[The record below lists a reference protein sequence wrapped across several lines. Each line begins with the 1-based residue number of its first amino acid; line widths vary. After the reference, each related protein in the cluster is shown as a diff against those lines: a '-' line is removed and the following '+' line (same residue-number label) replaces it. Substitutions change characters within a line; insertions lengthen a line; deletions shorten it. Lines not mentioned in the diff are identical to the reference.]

1 MTEMKSAF
9 DGLINKLDLA
19 EERINELEDIN
30 RNFKNW
36 DSKSKKNKKYRTKYS
51 NDRRTLIEVAM
62 CIYEEYQINDV
73 LSRLF

>member
-1 MTEMKSAF
+1 MKSAL
-9 DGLINKLDLA
+9 DRLINKLDSA

-36 DSKSKKNKKYRTKYS
+36 DSKRKKNEKNRTKYS
-51 NDRRTLIEVAM
+51 NDHRTLIEGAM
-62 CIYEEYQINDV
+62 CVYEEYQINDV